1 MNSLIELVS
10 SQFNLPVNCYRHCS
24 NQARLVILSASEQ
37 PTGCIVCPSG
47 YVSRIVLYFEGG
59 KADIKPMKDLLSNYA
74 DKLGGI
80 RDSDIRIASRHPWD
94 LHVDSNAETLLQE
107 VYWTQNYKREE
118 SSSLPLLK
126 LQLPFCSAHQFIFK
140 PLRKMQRTIRCCN
153 SL

>member
-59 KADIKPMKDLLSNYA
+59 KADIKP
-74 DKLGGI
+74 I

-118 SSSLPLLK
+118 SSSKPALFL
-126 LQLPFCSAHQFIFK
+126 CSN
-140 PLRKMQRTIRCCN
+140 CN
-153 SL
+153 SLFVQPINSSSSLCERCKEQ